1 MKKKVGLLVALAIAV
16 TVTGLLATSRDVAA
30 GRGDGPIVY
39 VRSQGLYYDS
49 IVVRDPLPAKGPF
62 QLLEMGPNGLETD
75 WGPGDTGY
83 VGGRW
88 KVDMGDGEF
97 HYFLCPL
104 LGPGRESP

>member
-16 TVTGLLATSRDVAA
+16 AVTGLLATSRDVAA

-39 VRSQGLYYDS
+39 VRSQDLYYDS

-75 WGPGDTGY
+75 YGPGDTGY

-88 KVDMGDGEF
+88 KVDMGGGDF